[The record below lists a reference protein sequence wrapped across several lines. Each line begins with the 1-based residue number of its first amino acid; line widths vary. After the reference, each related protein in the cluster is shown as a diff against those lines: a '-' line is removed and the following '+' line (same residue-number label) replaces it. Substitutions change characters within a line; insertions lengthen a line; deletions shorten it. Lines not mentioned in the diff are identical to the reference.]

1 VKAMIDERQ
10 RKAIELIVSGEYQI
24 TQVAELVGVHRTTI
38 YNWMDN
44 DEFKAEMDKRLQD
57 IKTRAEKELNS
68 KLLKAIDLY
77 WELAVDPK
85 TDKRTKQ
92 IALSYIID
100 RNLGKPTSKME
111 MADNRTDTNVSEED
125 ILADIDALEDE
136 GNDNVIRL
144 AK

>member
-1 VKAMIDERQ
+1 MIDERQ

>member
-1 VKAMIDERQ
+1 MIDERQ
-10 RKAIELIVSGEYQI
+10 RKAIELMVSGEYQI
-24 TQVAELVGVHRTTI
+24 TQVAELVGVHRSTI

-44 DEFKAEMDKRLQD
+44 EEFKAEMNKRVQD

-111 MADNRTDTNVSEED
+111 MTDDRVNPALSDDD
-125 ILADIDALEDE
+125 ILSAIDEARAE
-136 GNDNVIRL
+136 DNVIEL
-144 AK
+144 KKAK